1 MSDLKYL
8 GTRDLAERWG
18 YSVRGIRI
26 LAANETDFPKPA
38 FAVNQGRIR
47 VWEIRA
53 ILLWEKAHPET
64 RSRQAKKYKS
74 LYGAA
79 FRKSNG
85 LPYSRAMRQSEKGE
99 PVSTNVT
106 K

>member
-18 YSVRGIRI
+18 YTVRGIRI
-26 LAANETDFPKPA
+26 LVANETDFPKPA
-38 FAVNQGRIR
+38 FAVNRGRIR
-47 VWEIRA
+47 VWEIGA

-64 RSRQAKKYKS
+64 RSGEAKKYKS

-85 LPYSRAMRQSEKGE
+85 LPYSRAMRPPEKMDLG
-99 PVSTNVT
+99 STNVT